1 MQDNKVPI
9 YLLILIGVVLL
20 AASLLADSTGIGSN
34 PGFGPRQTVGSIA
47 GAAILVVGVM
57 YLRKK

>member
-1 MQDNKVPI
+1 MDQSKVPS
-9 YLLILIGVVLL
+9 YLLVLIGVVLL

-47 GAAILVVGVM
+47 GIGILVVGVM
-57 YLRKK
+57 FLRKK

>member
-1 MQDNKVPI
+1 MDQAKVPS

-47 GAAILVVGVM
+47 GVVILLLGVVYV
-57 YLRKK
+57 RKK